1 MISHSLADDEISGQ
15 LRRLRLICH
24 PRVRAPR
31 RRNSELRE
39 IKEDGLRAYFRD
51 EFNHVDMYLVGLILL
66 HQGVHV
72 ASLPFAADW
81 PELQDQVLLPLP
93 TPLLP
98 LGASASKPHPT
109 RASKRIAMC
118 FDPSPLHD
126 RAQVAPMRHASALFR
141 CFCRPPVC
149 AYAPPRARRSRCRC
163 ARSAASSR
171 GCGCS
176 RCDDAR

>member
-15 LRRLRLICH
+15 LRRLRLICY

-93 TPLLP
+93 TPPIP
-98 LGASASKPHPT
+98 LGASAPPPPH
-109 RASKRIAMC
+109 
-118 FDPSPLHD
+118 SPHTKSCYL
-126 RAQVAPMRHASALFR
+126 L
-141 CFCRPPVC
+141 
-149 AYAPPRARRSRCRC
+149 
-163 ARSAASSR
+163 
-171 GCGCS
+171 
-176 RCDDAR
+176 